1 MLTKKDK
8 GILNTFIKKQKLESN
23 YILSFFE
30 KLEDSTMT
38 FIKKKD
44 IILTK
49 SFFIFKTLNNF
60 KAVRLFDIKLNFL
73 LVKDKILVIKKNKTV
88 FFNSYLYLTN
98 IYKTLIFLN
107 LRNNL
112 INYNFY
118 INLILNKN

>member
-8 GILNTFIKKQKLESN
+8 GILNTLIKKQKLESN

-30 KLEDSTMT
+30 KLENSTMT

-44 IILTK
+44 IISTK

-60 KAVRLFDIKLNFL
+60 KAVRLFDITLNLL
-73 LVKDKILVIKKNKTV
+73 LVKDKILVIKKNKTI
-88 FFNSYLYLTN
+88 FFSSQLYLTN
-98 IYKTLIFLN
+98 TYKTLIILN